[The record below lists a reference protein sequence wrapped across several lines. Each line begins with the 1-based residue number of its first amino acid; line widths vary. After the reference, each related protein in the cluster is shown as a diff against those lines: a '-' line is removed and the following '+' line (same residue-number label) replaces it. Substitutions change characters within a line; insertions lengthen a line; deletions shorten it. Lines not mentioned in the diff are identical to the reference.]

1 MNYGDYAYIEYFP
14 NGMFQFHPSTNLG
27 RQQQIFQVW
36 IRPVRSNNDAHFAT
50 RVAMYELENLIDTGM
65 SESDFEA
72 TRSFLSKF
80 VSLLTDGQSR
90 QLGYAIDSKYY
101 QIDDFASYVRDE
113 LNNLTLD
120 DVNRV
125 IRENLNMDNM
135 QYVFIT
141 RDGADLRDRLM
152 SDQASPMTY
161 DAELPQD
168 VLDGDRMIDSIPLG
182 FDSVT
187 VVPAEEVFR

>member
-1 MNYGDYAYIEYFP
+1 M
-14 NGMFQFHPSTNLG
+14 
-27 RQQQIFQVW
+27 
-36 IRPVRSNNDAHFAT
+36 RSNNDAHFAT
-50 RVAMYELENLIDTGM
+50 RVAMYELENLINTGM

-90 QLGYAIDSKYY
+90 QLGYATDSQYY

-113 LNNLTLD
+113 LNNMTLD

-168 VLDGDRMIDSIPLG
+168 VLDEDKIIDSIPLS
-182 FDSVT
+182 FDSVE
-187 VVPAEEVFR
+187 VVSAEDVFR

>member
-1 MNYGDYAYIEYFP
+1 M
-14 NGMFQFHPSTNLG
+14 
-27 RQQQIFQVW
+27 
-36 IRPVRSNNDAHFAT
+36 
-50 RVAMYELENLIDTGM
+50 
-65 SESDFEA
+65 
-72 TRSFLSKF
+72 
-80 VSLLTDGQSR
+80 
-90 QLGYAIDSKYY
+90 
-101 QIDDFASYVRDE
+101 
-113 LNNLTLD
+113 TLD

-168 VLDGDRMIDSIPLG
+168 VLDEDKMIDSIPLS
-182 FDSVT
+182 FDSVE
-187 VVPAEEVFR
+187 VVSAEDVFR